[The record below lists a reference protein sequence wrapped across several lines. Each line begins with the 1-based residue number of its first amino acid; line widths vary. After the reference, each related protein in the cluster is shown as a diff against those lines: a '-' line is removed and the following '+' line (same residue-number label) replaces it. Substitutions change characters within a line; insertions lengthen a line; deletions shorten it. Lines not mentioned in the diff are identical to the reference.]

1 MNTYDLTL
9 KLIKC
14 SKDKCKKEHE
24 KASTDENLK
33 KDRMKLIQSNN
44 LKEINELIKKIYSNK
59 LQNNIDICAYKKCK
73 VHKQLYELRIKSLKD
88 KIKVY
93 NIKLTTDLK
102 NKFDELIK
110 LNAKPSFTDEELLKS
125 IIIIQTLQRF
135 INDKIK
141 TINEPFIKLLGDYIS
156 CGKKNCNVL
165 FEEVK
170 NDKILTDKK
179 MKVSSIKDD
188 EKRNKIIKEIYSN
201 EKQIKLDKCITKKCN
216 KLSLKLIQDM
226 TKIFNN
232 KIKVFN
238 LKPPEHIKIP
248 DIKKIS
254 EDDIP
259 EIIIK
264 LNQLSKYIDKYVGN
278 I

>member
-24 KASTDENLK
+24 IASTDENLK
-33 KDRMKLIQSNN
+33 KDRLKLIQSNN
-44 LKEINELIKKIYSNK
+44 LKEINELINKIYSNK
-59 LQNNIDICAYKKCK
+59 IQNNIDICAYKKCK

-110 LNAKPSFTDEELLKS
+110 ITTKPSFTDEELLKS
-125 IIIIQTLQRF
+125 IILIQTLQRF
-135 INDKIK
+135 INDKIRI
-141 TINEPFIKLLGDYIS
+141 INEPFLKLLGEYIS
-156 CGKKNCNVL
+156 CGKKNCDVL

-170 NDKILTDKK
+170 NDKNLTDKK
-179 MKVSSIKDD
+179 MKISSIKDD
-188 EKRNKIIKEIYSN
+188 EKRNNIIRDIYSN